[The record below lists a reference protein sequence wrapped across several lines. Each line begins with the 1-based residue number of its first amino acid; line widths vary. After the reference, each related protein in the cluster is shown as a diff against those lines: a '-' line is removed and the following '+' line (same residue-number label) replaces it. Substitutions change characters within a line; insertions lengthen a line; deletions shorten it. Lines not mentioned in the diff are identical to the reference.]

1 MTLIKPATILALF
14 AACLFVYTPAH
25 AGPIT
30 ERAVKTWIED
40 DHSLGPRALGTQ
52 PYNAGK
58 LHGYISG
65 MADAM
70 AVTKTFC
77 PPPGL
82 HQKDL
87 LVLVEKYL
95 VRDVANQDAPASP
108 RIMQLLR
115 QTYPCSGGNRKNAP
129 AKKGQDT

>member
-1 MTLIKPATILALF
+1 MNRRMAITVAGVLLTFIPALVSAAEESWVTLA
-14 AACLFVYTPAH
+14 
-25 AGPIT
+25 
-30 ERAVKTWIED
+30 
-40 DHSLGPRALGTQ
+40 
-52 PYNAGK
+52 
-58 LHGYISG
+58 YISG